1 MAGGRKREWLRKKVA
16 TVTGTGNRGQ
26 QQQQQSPRWTLRVRA
41 LSAALRRR
49 RLGVGAGGLPRVDFL
64 QILYQNVLFY
74 LLWVIESVVVLAK
87 LCFFFL
93 RFGFR
98 L

>member
-1 MAGGRKREWLRKKVA
+1 MVGGRKREWLRKKLA
-16 TVTGTGNRGQ
+16 MAAPTGGRGQ
-26 QQQQQSPRWTLRVRA
+26 QQSQSPSPRWTLRVRA
-41 LSAALRRR
+41 LSAVLRRR
-49 RLGVGAGGLPRVDFL
+49 RLGTGGLPRVDFF
-64 QILYQNVLFY
+64 QILYENVFHH
-74 LLWVIESVVVLAK
+74 LLWVIESIIVLAK

>member
-1 MAGGRKREWLRKKVA
+1 MAGGRKREWLRKKMRMA
-16 TVTGTGNRGQ
+16 APTGGRGQ
-26 QQQQQSPRWTLRVRA
+26 QQSPSPRWTLRVRA

-49 RLGVGAGGLPRVDFL
+49 RLGAGGLPRVDFL
-64 QILYQNVLFY
+64 QILYENVVFY
-74 LLWVIESVVVLAK
+74 LLWVIESVIVLAK

>member
-1 MAGGRKREWLRKKVA
+1 MAGGRKREWLRKKMA
-16 TVTGTGNRGQ
+16 MAAPTGGRGQ
-26 QQQQQSPRWTLRVRA
+26 QQSPSPSPRWTLRVRA

-49 RLGVGAGGLPRVDFL
+49 RLGAGGLPRVDFL
-64 QILYQNVLFY
+64 QILYENVVFY
-74 LLWVIESVVVLAK
+74 LLWVIESVIVLAK

>member
-1 MAGGRKREWLRKKVA
+1 MAGGRKREWMRKKMA
-16 TVTGTGNRGQ
+16 TMAGGGGRGQ
-26 QQQQQSPRWTLRVRA
+26 QQWWTLRVRV

-49 RLGVGAGGLPRVDFL
+49 RHGAGGGLPRIDFL
-64 QILYQNVLFY
+64 QILYENILFY
-74 LLWVIESVVVLAK
+74 LMWVIESIVVLATV
-87 LCFFFL
+87 CFFFF

>member
-16 TVTGTGNRGQ
+16 TVAGGGGRGQ
-26 QQQQQSPRWTLRVRA
+26 QQQPPTWWTLRVRV
-41 LSAALRRR
+41 LSAALRRQ
-49 RLGVGAGGLPRVDFL
+49 RLVAGGRLPRVDFL
-64 QILYQNVLFY
+64 QILYENILFY
-74 LLWVIESVVVLAK
+74 LLWVIESILILVRV
-87 LCFFFL
+87 CFFFL

>member
-1 MAGGRKREWLRKKVA
+1 MAGGRKREWLRKKMA
-16 TVTGTGNRGQ
+16 TVAGAGGRG
-26 QQQQQSPRWTLRVRA
+26 QQSPRWKLRVRA

-49 RLGVGAGGLPRVDFL
+49 RHGAGGLPRVDFL
-64 QILYQNVLFY
+64 QILYENVLFY

>member
-1 MAGGRKREWLRKKVA
+1 MASGRKREWLRKKMRVA
-16 TVTGTGNRGQ
+16 APTGG
-26 QQQQQSPRWTLRVRA
+26 RWTLHVQA

-49 RLGVGAGGLPRVDFL
+49 RLGAGGLPRVDFL
-64 QILYQNVLFY
+64 QILYENVICY
-74 LLWVIESVVVLAK
+74 LLWVIESVIVLAK

-93 RFGFR
+93 RFSFR

>member
-1 MAGGRKREWLRKKVA
+1 MAGGRKQEWLQKKMRMA
-16 TVTGTGNRGQ
+16 APTGGRGQ
-26 QQQQQSPRWTLRVRA
+26 RQSPSPSPRWTLRVRA

-49 RLGVGAGGLPRVDFL
+49 RLGAGGLPRVDFL
-64 QILYQNVLFY
+64 QILYENVIFY
-74 LLWVIESVVVLAK
+74 LLWVIESVIVLAK

-93 RFGFR
+93 RFSFS

>member
-1 MAGGRKREWLRKKVA
+1 MSGGRKREWIRRKVVA
-16 TVTGTGNRGQ
+16 AAAGSG
-26 QQQQQSPRWTLRVRA
+26 SPRWPRRVRA
-41 LSAALRRR
+41 VSTAVLHRR
-49 RLGVGAGGLPRVDFL
+49 RLGLGLGLGLGVRV
-64 QILYQNVLFY
+64 YENVVFY
-74 LLWVIESVVVLAK
+74 VLWVVESVVVLAK

>member
-1 MAGGRKREWLRKKVA
+1 MAGGRKQEWLQKKMRMA
-16 TVTGTGNRGQ
+16 APTGGRGQ
-26 QQQQQSPRWTLRVRA
+26 QQSPSPSPRWTLRVRA

-49 RLGVGAGGLPRVDFL
+49 RLGAGDLPRVDFI
-64 QILYQNVLFY
+64 QILYENVVFY
-74 LLWVIESVVVLAK
+74 LLWVIESVIVLAK

>member
-1 MAGGRKREWLRKKVA
+1 MAAEEDGDGGPE
-16 TVTGTGNRGQ
+16 Q
-26 QQQQQSPRWTLRVRA
+26 QQSPSPRWTLRVRA
-41 LSAALRRR
+41 LRRR
-49 RLGVGAGGLPRVDFL
+49 RLGSGGLPRVDFL
-64 QILYQNVLFY
+64 QILYENVVFY
-74 LLWVIESVVVLAK
+74 LLWVIESVIVLAK

>member
-1 MAGGRKREWLRKKVA
+1 MAGGRKREWMRKKMA
-16 TVTGTGNRGQ
+16 TVAGAGGRGQ
-26 QQQQQSPRWTLRVRA
+26 QWTLRVRV

-49 RLGVGAGGLPRVDFL
+49 RLGADGGLPRIDFL
-64 QILYQNVLFY
+64 QILYENVLFY
-74 LLWVIESVVVLAK
+74 LMWVIESIVVLATV
-87 LCFFFL
+87 CFFFF